1 MVIRKHIAKGKE
13 IAKDALGDA
22 VLDRMEGSKKRNYYE
37 GEENNSQSS
46 SSSQVTPSAAFR
58 LENKILVERSPTT
71 STKRVKPNP
80 APPVRGNLLS
90 ASQIA
95 ERFPTA
101 FPQKMKRKK
110 TERKKKKRKTKK
122 MTWRYF
128 RFTYN
133 CIIKKQSKYS

>member
-1 MVIRKHIAKGKE
+1 VVIRKHIAKGKG

-58 LENKILVERSPTT
+58 LENKIPVERSPTT

-95 ERFPTA
+95 EPFPTS
-101 FPQKMKRKK
+101 FPLYDNLDSEDEEEENGEKEKEEKD
-110 TERKKKKRKTKK
+110 EEDDDVLEVIS
-122 MTWRYF
+122 F
-128 RFTYN
+128 H
-133 CIIKKQSKYS
+133 I